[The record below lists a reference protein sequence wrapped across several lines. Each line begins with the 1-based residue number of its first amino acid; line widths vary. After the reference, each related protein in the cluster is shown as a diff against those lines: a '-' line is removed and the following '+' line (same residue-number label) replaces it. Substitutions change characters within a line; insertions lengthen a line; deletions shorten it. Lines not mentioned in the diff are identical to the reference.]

1 LHKGRLDK
9 DECNTITL
17 TDTIGRKQ
25 EVRIINES
33 GLYSLILTSRKP
45 EAKKF
50 KKWVTSEVLPSI
62 RKTGSYVA
70 PKVNTVPTSHLE
82 LFKMA
87 IASIEEQGATVAA
100 IQADVNHIKE
110 TRKLEHWQALK
121 LQDFVHTKVARWV
134 DSKPGASLPTLYRRL
149 WHSINTHFGV
159 PRYSEIP
166 SARFNEAVEVINS
179 IRLIDLVAPQK

>member
-1 LHKGRLDK
+1 LDLGHVTNTLARLDK

-70 PKVNTVPTSHLE
+70 PKVNTVPQTNL
-82 LFKMA
+82 
-87 IASIEEQGATVAA
+87 
-100 IQADVNHIKE
+100 
-110 TRKLEHWQALK
+110 
-121 LQDFVHTKVARWV
+121 
-134 DSKPGASLPTLYRRL
+134 
-149 WHSINTHFGV
+149 
-159 PRYSEIP
+159 
-166 SARFNEAVEVINS
+166 
-179 IRLIDLVAPQK
+179 